1 MFESFQAQ
9 NDFCVD
15 KIGYHNVCK
24 KKKRLHKKYKNFQ
37 FPMAKSEKL
46 LWDMVGKMR
55 YGRTCLG

>member
-1 MFESFQAQ
+1 MFEPFQAQ

-46 LWDMVGKMR
+46 L
-55 YGRTCLG
+55 